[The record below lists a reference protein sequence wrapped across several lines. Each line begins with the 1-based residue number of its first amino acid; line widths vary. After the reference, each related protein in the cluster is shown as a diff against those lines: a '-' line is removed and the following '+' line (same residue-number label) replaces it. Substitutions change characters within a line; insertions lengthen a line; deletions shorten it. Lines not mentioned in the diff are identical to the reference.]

1 MTPRRV
7 FWDKN
12 LPLILIIQQITRFV
26 RCHLNSLLCYT
37 INMSGHSKWHSIKHQ
52 KAAADAK
59 RGKIFTKHAGEIA
72 LAARDGDD
80 PDMNAKLRL
89 AITKAKQANMPNA
102 NIDRA
107 IARGSGKLGTGALEE
122 LTYEG
127 YGPGATA
134 ILVKVVTDN
143 RNRSASDVR
152 STFSKYGGNLGS
164 TGSVAYM
171 FDRKGV
177 IEFLEGDKDEQTL
190 MAIDADV
197 EDVIEDSSP
206 LIAVTDPDKLEEIVS
221 KLGDLVASSEIKM
234 VANQTVELAEKEST
248 SLEKLVDA
256 LEEVG
261 DVIEVITNQD

>member
-1 MTPRRV
+1 
-7 FWDKN
+7 
-12 LPLILIIQQITRFV
+12 
-26 RCHLNSLLCYT
+26 
-37 INMSGHSKWHSIKHQ
+37 MSGHSKWHSIKHQ

-59 RGKIFTKHAGEIA
+59 RGKVFTKHAGEIA

-89 AITKAKQANMPNA
+89 AIVKAKQANMPNA

-107 IARGSGKLGTGALEE
+107 IARGSGKLGTGTLEE

-177 IEFLEGDKDEQTL
+177 IEFVGGDIDEQTL
-190 MAIDADV
+190 IAIDAGV
-197 EDVIEDSSP
+197 EDVIEGSSP
-206 LIAVTDPDKLEEIVS
+206 LIAITDPDSLDQIVEV
-221 KLGDLVASSEIKM
+221 LGDQVESSEVRM
-234 VANQTVELAEKEST
+234 VANQTVSLAEKEDA
-248 SLEKLVDA
+248 SLSKLVDA

-261 DVIEVITNQD
+261 DVVEVITNQD

>member
-1 MTPRRV
+1 
-7 FWDKN
+7 
-12 LPLILIIQQITRFV
+12 
-26 RCHLNSLLCYT
+26 
-37 INMSGHSKWHSIKHQ
+37 
-52 KAAADAK
+52 
-59 RGKIFTKHAGEIA
+59 
-72 LAARDGDD
+72 
-80 PDMNAKLRL
+80 MNAKLRL
-89 AITKAKQANMPNA
+89 AIVKAKQANMPNA

-107 IARGSGKLGTGALEE
+107 IARGSGKLGTGTLEE

-177 IEFLEGDKDEQTL
+177 IEFVGGDIDEQTL
-190 MAIDADV
+190 IAIDAGV
-197 EDVIEDSSP
+197 EDVIEGSSP
-206 LIAVTDPDKLEEIVS
+206 LIAITDPDSLDQIVEV
-221 KLGDLVASSEIKM
+221 LGDQVESSEVRM
-234 VANQTVELAEKEST
+234 VANQTVSLAEKEDA
-248 SLEKLVDA
+248 SLSKLVDA

-261 DVIEVITNQD
+261 DVVEVITNQD